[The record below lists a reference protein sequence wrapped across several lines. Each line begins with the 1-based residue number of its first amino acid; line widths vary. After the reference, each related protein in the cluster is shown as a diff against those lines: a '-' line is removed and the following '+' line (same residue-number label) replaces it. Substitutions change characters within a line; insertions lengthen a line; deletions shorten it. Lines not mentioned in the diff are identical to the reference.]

1 MSVKI
6 GIGIATY
13 NRCRSLETCVS
24 AIRRLTADPYNLVVA
39 DDGSTDETAAVCA
52 HYQVVR
58 VTGKNMGIAWN
69 KNRALFFLHHILECD
84 VVILFEDDC
93 HPNQA
98 DWQSDWVAAAQKW
111 GHINFAGE
119 WFRDRVIE
127 GSGTVDQPFLSTSV
141 SGQCTALSRAALS
154 VCGYLDSRFK
164 SYGYEHAEH
173 SARLVRSGFGG
184 EMRMAKRGEIDPHFY
199 LLKADFTM
207 VPNQSH
213 SNDQSAA
220 SNWAAW
226 EKMYGDPAYR
236 YPWRTKDEFRQ
247 FRQEMRAAVRG
258 AKFSLRRRL
267 RFEARWPRWR
277 PSSKPA
283 RRTNLWDIAD
293 AM

>member
-1 MSVKI
+1 M
-6 GIGIATY
+6 
-13 NRCRSLETCVS
+13 
-24 AIRRLTADPYNLVVA
+24 RRLTTGPYSLVVA
-39 DDGSTDETAAVCA
+39 DDGSRDETATVCA
-52 HYQVVR
+52 RYQVAR

-69 KNRALFFLHHILECD
+69 KNRALFFLHHVLECD

-98 DWQSDWVAAAQKW
+98 NWQSDWVVAAQKW

-119 WFRDRVIE
+119 WFRDQVIE
-127 GSGTVDQPFLSTSV
+127 GSGTADQPFLSTSV
-141 SGQCTALSRAALS
+141 SGQCTAFSRAALS

-173 SARLVRSGFGG
+173 SGRLVRSGFGG

-207 VPNQSH
+207 VPNKSH

-236 YPWRTKDEFRQ
+236 YPWRTKDELRQ
-247 FRQEMRAAVRG
+247 FRQEMARAARS
-258 AKFSLRRRL
+258 ANLSLSRRL
-267 RFEARWPRWR
+267 KLAVQGAGW
-277 PSSKPA
+277 
-283 RRTNLWDIAD
+283 RRTLV
-293 AM
+293 

>member
-24 AIRRLTADPYNLVVA
+24 AIRRLTADPYSLVVA
-39 DDGSTDETAAVCA
+39 DDGSTDETATVCA
-52 HYQVVR
+52 RYHVLR

-69 KNRALFFLHHILECD
+69 KNRALFLLHHILECD

-93 HPNQA
+93 HPNQP
-98 DWQSDWVAAAQKW
+98 DWESDWVAAAQKW

-119 WFRDRVIE
+119 WFRDQVIE

-154 VCGYLDSRFK
+154 VCG
-164 SYGYEHAEH
+164 
-173 SARLVRSGFGG
+173 G

-207 VPNQSH
+207 VPNKSH

-226 EKMYGDPAYR
+226 EKM
-236 YPWRTKDEFRQ
+236 
-247 FRQEMRAAVRG
+247 
-258 AKFSLRRRL
+258 
-267 RFEARWPRWR
+267 
-277 PSSKPA
+277 
-283 RRTNLWDIAD
+283 
-293 AM
+293 